1 MVGGHHNIRNYV
13 KGKVENHCFRTFLY
27 VSELPSKMEGFYLRG
42 KCYTTL
48 ATLLNI
54 CVYVCTVCME
64 EGDVFLCECGH
75 SHDMHV

>member
-1 MVGGHHNIRNYV
+1 
-13 KGKVENHCFRTFLY
+13 
-27 VSELPSKMEGFYLRG
+27 MEGFYLRG